1 MKPASANGYTLIE
14 LIIAVGLFALV
25 MTLASGAYLL
35 VIGIERQT
43 QGITTGIDNLSFALE
58 TMTRIIRT
66 GTNYSCND
74 VGDCTA
80 GGSTFSVKDQNGV
93 TQSFTLSGGVIMQN
107 TNIPLTD
114 PSSVTIS
121 SLMFY
126 VSGTGTYTATGDI
139 NQPHVTIIVSGTVS
153 AGPGKSQAFSVETGA
168 TMRGTDL

>member
-1 MKPASANGYTLIE
+1 
-14 LIIAVGLFALV
+14 
-25 MTLASGAYLL
+25 
-35 VIGIERQT
+35 
-43 QGITTGIDNLSFALE
+43 
-58 TMTRIIRT
+58 
-66 GTNYSCND
+66 
-74 VGDCTA
+74 
-80 GGSTFSVKDQNGV
+80 
-93 TQSFTLSGGVIMQN
+93 MQN